1 MCCFPVDG
9 SWLNTPSCQ
18 RPSANVP
25 AAADTWRSGGPCFE
39 AEPAGSCCQ
48 QESTNLPGRGG
59 ILAGHASGPE
69 RGTLSSAGWL

>member
-25 AAADTWRSGGPCFE
+25 AAADTWRSR
-39 AEPAGSCCQ
+39 AAPALKCSQRELLPTEVC
-48 QESTNLPGRGG
+48 TNLLGHGG
-59 ILAGHASGPE
+59 ILAGHASRPE
-69 RGTLSSAGWL
+69 RGALGEK